1 MTQLHKHLIVRA
13 DIGWC
18 PQEEDLNKIS
28 DWFRSLIKKIDMKL
42 LAGPYTTYVNE
53 KDNKG
58 MTSVAIIETS
68 HIALHIWDEVSPG
81 LMQLDV
87 YSCAD
92 FNPPDVFDKVNEL
105 FQTIK
110 MEYKFLDRE
119 KELVEVK
126 IKGFFFDKRLLFL
139 RAYDRI
145 GFLNRGSQIRILQ
158 SAP

>member
-1 MTQLHKHLIVRA
+1 MTQQHKHLIVRA

-28 DWFRSLIKKIDMKL
+28 DWIRSLIKKIEMKL

-53 KDNKG
+53 KGNKG

-68 HIALHIWDEVSPG
+68 HIALHIWDEASPG
-81 LMQLDV
+81 LIQLDV

-92 FNPPDVFDKVNEL
+92 FNSSDVFDKVNEL
-105 FQTIK
+105 FQTIR

-126 IKGFFFDKRLLFL
+126 V
-139 RAYDRI
+139 
-145 GFLNRGSQIRILQ
+145 
-158 SAP
+158 

>member
-1 MTQLHKHLIVRA
+1 MTQKHKHLIVRA

-18 PQEEDLNKIS
+18 PKEEDLNRIS
-28 DWFRSLIKKIDMKL
+28 DWIRSLIKKIDMKL

-53 KDNKG
+53 KGNKV

-68 HIALHIWDEVSPG
+68 HIALHIWDETNPG

-92 FNPPDVFDKVNEL
+92 FLPNDVFNEINSM
-105 FQTIK
+105 FKTVK

-119 KELVEVK
+119 KELVEV
-126 IKGFFFDKRLLFL
+126 DL
-139 RAYDRI
+139 
-145 GFLNRGSQIRILQ
+145 
-158 SAP
+158 

>member
-1 MTQLHKHLIVRA
+1 MTQRHKHLIVRA

-28 DWFRSLIKKIDMKL
+28 DWIRGLIKKIDMKL
-42 LAGPYTTYVNE
+42 LAGPYTTYVSE
-53 KDNKG
+53 KGNKG

-87 YSCAD
+87 YSCAN
-92 FNPPDVFDKVNEL
+92 FNPPDVFDKINAL
-105 FQTIK
+105 FQTLK

-126 IKGFFFDKRLLFL
+126 V
-139 RAYDRI
+139 
-145 GFLNRGSQIRILQ
+145 
-158 SAP
+158 

>member
-1 MTQLHKHLIVRA
+1 MTQQHKHLIVRVN
-13 DIGWC
+13 IGWC
-18 PQEEDLNKIS
+18 PHEEDLNKIS
-28 DWFRSLIKKIDMKL
+28 DWIRSLIKKIDMKL
-42 LAGPYTTYVNE
+42 LAGPYTTFVNE
-53 KDNKG
+53 KGNKG

-68 HIALHIWDEVSPG
+68 HIALHIWDEVNPG

-92 FNPPDVFDKVNEL
+92 FNPLDVFDKVNKL

-126 IKGFFFDKRLLFL
+126 V
-139 RAYDRI
+139 
-145 GFLNRGSQIRILQ
+145 
-158 SAP
+158 

>member
-1 MTQLHKHLIVRA
+1 MNQQHKHLIVRA
-13 DIGWC
+13 DISWC
-18 PQEEDLNKIS
+18 PQEGDLNKIS
-28 DWFRSLIKKIDMKL
+28 DWIRNLIKKIDMKL

-53 KDNKG
+53 KGNKG
-58 MTSVAIIETS
+58 MTSIAIIETS

-119 KELVEVK
+119 KELVDVK
-126 IKGFFFDKRLLFL
+126 V
-139 RAYDRI
+139 
-145 GFLNRGSQIRILQ
+145 
-158 SAP
+158 

>member
-1 MTQLHKHLIVRA
+1 MTQRHKHLIVRA

-28 DWFRSLIKKIDMKL
+28 DWIRGLIKKIDMKL
-42 LAGPYTTYVNE
+42 LAGPYTTYVSE
-53 KDNKG
+53 KGNKG

-87 YSCAD
+87 YSCAN
-92 FNPPDVFDKVNEL
+92 FNPPDVFDKINAL

-126 IKGFFFDKRLLFL
+126 V
-139 RAYDRI
+139 
-145 GFLNRGSQIRILQ
+145 
-158 SAP
+158 

>member
-1 MTQLHKHLIVRA
+1 MTQRHKHLIVRA

-28 DWFRSLIKKIDMKL
+28 DWIRGLIKKIDMKL
-42 LAGPYTTYVNE
+42 LAGPYTTYVSE
-53 KDNKG
+53 KGNKG

-119 KELVEVK
+119 KELVEVEV
-126 IKGFFFDKRLLFL
+126 
-139 RAYDRI
+139 
-145 GFLNRGSQIRILQ
+145 
-158 SAP
+158 

>member
-1 MTQLHKHLIVRA
+1 MTQKHKHLIVRA

-18 PQEEDLNKIS
+18 PKEEDLNRIS
-28 DWFRSLIKKIDMKL
+28 DWIRSLIKKIDMKL

-53 KDNKG
+53 KGNKG

-68 HIALHIWDEVSPG
+68 HIALHIWDETNPG

-92 FNPPDVFDKVNEL
+92 FLPDDVFNEINL
-105 FQTIK
+105 MFKTVK

-119 KELVEVK
+119 KELVEV
-126 IKGFFFDKRLLFL
+126 DL
-139 RAYDRI
+139 
-145 GFLNRGSQIRILQ
+145 
-158 SAP
+158 

>member
-1 MTQLHKHLIVRA
+1 MTQQHKHLIVRA

-28 DWFRSLIKKIDMKL
+28 DWIRSLIKKIDMKL

-68 HIALHIWDEVSPG
+68 HIALHIWDEESPG

-126 IKGFFFDKRLLFL
+126 V
-139 RAYDRI
+139 
-145 GFLNRGSQIRILQ
+145 
-158 SAP
+158 

>member
-1 MTQLHKHLIVRA
+1 MTQRHKHLIVRA

-28 DWFRSLIKKIDMKL
+28 DWIRSLIKKIDMKL
-42 LAGPYTTYVNE
+42 LAGPYTTYVGE
-53 KDNKG
+53 KGNKG

-126 IKGFFFDKRLLFL
+126 V
-139 RAYDRI
+139 
-145 GFLNRGSQIRILQ
+145 
-158 SAP
+158 

>member
-1 MTQLHKHLIVRA
+1 MTQQHKHLIVRA

-18 PQEEDLNKIS
+18 PQEENLNKIS
-28 DWFRSLIKKIDMKL
+28 DWVRSLIKKIDMKL
-42 LAGPYTTYVNE
+42 LAGPYTTYVNQ
-53 KDNKG
+53 KGNKG

-126 IKGFFFDKRLLFL
+126 V
-139 RAYDRI
+139 
-145 GFLNRGSQIRILQ
+145 
-158 SAP
+158 

>member
-1 MTQLHKHLIVRA
+1 MTQQHKHLIVRA

-28 DWFRSLIKKIDMKL
+28 DWIRSLIKKIDMNL

-53 KDNKG
+53 LGNKG

-68 HIALHIWDEVSPG
+68 HIALHIWDEVNPG

-87 YSCAD
+87 YSCANFD
-92 FNPPDVFDKVNEL
+92 PQDVFSKVNDL
-105 FQTIK
+105 FKTIK

-126 IKGFFFDKRLLFL
+126 D
-139 RAYDRI
+139 
-145 GFLNRGSQIRILQ
+145 
-158 SAP
+158 

>member
-1 MTQLHKHLIVRA
+1 MTQQHKHLIVRA

-28 DWFRSLIKKIDMKL
+28 DWIRSLIKKIDMKL
-42 LAGPYTTYVNE
+42 LAGPYTTYVGE
-53 KDNKG
+53 KGNKG
-58 MTSVAIIETS
+58 MTSGAIIETS

-126 IKGFFFDKRLLFL
+126 V
-139 RAYDRI
+139 
-145 GFLNRGSQIRILQ
+145 
-158 SAP
+158 

>member
-1 MTQLHKHLIVRA
+1 MTQQHKHLIVRA

-28 DWFRSLIKKIDMKL
+28 DWIRSLIKKIDMKL

-126 IKGFFFDKRLLFL
+126 V
-139 RAYDRI
+139 
-145 GFLNRGSQIRILQ
+145 
-158 SAP
+158 

>member
-1 MTQLHKHLIVRA
+1 MTQQHKHLIVRA
-13 DIGWC
+13 DISWC

-28 DWFRSLIKKIDMKL
+28 DWIRSLIKKIDMKL

-68 HIALHIWDEVSPG
+68 HIALHIWDEINPG

-92 FNPPDVFDKVNEL
+92 FNPLDVFDKVNEL

-110 MEYKFLDRE
+110 LEYKFLDRE
-119 KELVEVK
+119 KELVEVEV
-126 IKGFFFDKRLLFL
+126 
-139 RAYDRI
+139 
-145 GFLNRGSQIRILQ
+145 
-158 SAP
+158 

>member
-1 MTQLHKHLIVRA
+1 MTQQHKHLIVRA

-28 DWFRSLIKKIDMKL
+28 DWIRSLIKKIDMKL
-42 LAGPYTTYVNE
+42 LAGPYTTYVSE
-53 KDNKG
+53 KGNKG

-126 IKGFFFDKRLLFL
+126 V
-139 RAYDRI
+139 
-145 GFLNRGSQIRILQ
+145 
-158 SAP
+158 

>member
-1 MTQLHKHLIVRA
+1 MTQQHKHLIVRA

-28 DWFRSLIKKIDMKL
+28 DWIRSLIKKIDMKL
-42 LAGPYTTYVNE
+42 LAGPYTTYVGE
-53 KDNKG
+53 KGNKD

-126 IKGFFFDKRLLFL
+126 V
-139 RAYDRI
+139 
-145 GFLNRGSQIRILQ
+145 
-158 SAP
+158 

>member
-1 MTQLHKHLIVRA
+1 MTQRHKHLIVRA

-28 DWFRSLIKKIDMKL
+28 DWIRGLIKKIDMKL
-42 LAGPYTTYVNE
+42 LAGPYTTYVSE
-53 KDNKG
+53 KGNKG

-87 YSCAD
+87 YSCAN
-92 FNPPDVFDKVNEL
+92 FNPPDAFDKINTL

-126 IKGFFFDKRLLFL
+126 V
-139 RAYDRI
+139 
-145 GFLNRGSQIRILQ
+145 
-158 SAP
+158 

>member
-1 MTQLHKHLIVRA
+1 MTQQHKHLIVRA

-28 DWFRSLIKKIDMKL
+28 DWIRSLIKKIDMNL

-53 KDNKG
+53 KGNKG

-68 HIALHIWDEVSPG
+68 HIALHIWDEVNPG

-119 KELVEVK
+119 KKLVEAKV
-126 IKGFFFDKRLLFL
+126 
-139 RAYDRI
+139 
-145 GFLNRGSQIRILQ
+145 
-158 SAP
+158 